1 MKKISVIVPCYNE
14 HETIEIFYNEIIKYF
29 DDKYDYKIIFV
40 NDGSKDNSL
49 DIMRELGNKDSRVLY
64 VGFSRNF
71 GKEAAM
77 YAGLEAAQRIHSDAA
92 LFMDVDLQDP
102 PELLPEMLGY
112 YEEGYNLIMTKQ
124 KDRKGQGL
132 FGKMC
137 SLGFYKVYAFVT
149 KDKGMAKG
157 SRDFCLM
164 DKKVINAF
172 LQIKDNERFTKG
184 IFHYVGFKTKMIEF
198 EYKERVAGTTK
209 WNFRKLLKYAFLGMR
224 EFSRF
229 YEYIP
234 KIFAWIFALI
244 TLFDIGYG
252 IGYAIYNDVNFFTEA
267 MNWTNL
273 RIDFGLTLLFI
284 GIFYVIR
291 LLYDVRSHAQK
302 RPIYIEEESNIVL
315 DDED

>member
-1 MKKISVIVPCYNE
+1 MKKVSIIVPCYNE
-14 HETIEIFYNEIIKYF
+14 HETIEIFYNEITKYL
-29 DDKYDYKIIFV
+29 DDRYDYKIIFI

-49 DIMRELGNKDSRVLY
+49 DIMRDLGNKDKRVLY

-77 YAGLEAAQRIHSDAA
+77 YAGLEAAKRIKSDAA

-102 PELLPEMLGY
+102 PELIPEMLKY

-149 KDKGMAKG
+149 KDKEMAKG

-209 WNFRKLLKYAFLGMR
+209 WNFRKLLRYAFLGMR

-234 KIFAWIFALI
+234 KVFALI
-244 TLFDIGYG
+244 FAIITIFDIGHG
-252 IGYAIYNDVNFFTEA
+252 ITYAAVKDVNFFTEA
-267 MNWTNL
+267 MNWTNF
-273 RIDFGLTLLFI
+273 RIDFAMTLVFI

-315 DDED
+315 EDED